1 MALSSYSVAAEC
13 VHCPDG
19 REIRKG
25 EIMIKKSNSS
35 KRYIVT
41 IGAALAVLAAAVVWH
56 FSSVNGRAQSPGPFF
71 SFVGTVAPDTAHG
84 TTSLTPPSA
93 QGAFSQLGIMSGS
106 SGGTGVL
113 RRQGFRFADGSVV
126 VIDQYDLTS
135 FDGAMTAQGTLSN
148 FDLQSSNINNQEPP
162 FFNNQGTSVI
172 GITSGVGTFKFNF
185 GGVVLLTPVSGAT
198 DGSFI
203 MRATTNI
210 SQVFAVGN

>member
-1 MALSSYSVAAEC
+1 
-13 VHCPDG
+13 
-19 REIRKG
+19 
-25 EIMIKKSNSS
+25 MIEKSNSS
-35 KRYIVT
+35 KRYMVIT
-41 IGAALAVLAAAVVWH
+41 GASLAILAAAIVWH
-56 FSSVNGRAQSPGPFF
+56 FSAVNGRAQSPGPFLG
-71 SFVGTVAPDTAHG
+71 FVGTVVPDTAHG
-84 TTSLTPPSA
+84 TTSLAPPSA
-93 QGAFSQLGIMSGS
+93 AGAFSQLGIISGA

-126 VIDQYDLTS
+126 VNDQYDLTS
-135 FDGAMTAQGTLSN
+135 FDGAMSAQGTLSN

-185 GGVVLLTPVSGAT
+185 GGVVLLTPVTGAT

-203 MRATTNI
+203 MRATSNL